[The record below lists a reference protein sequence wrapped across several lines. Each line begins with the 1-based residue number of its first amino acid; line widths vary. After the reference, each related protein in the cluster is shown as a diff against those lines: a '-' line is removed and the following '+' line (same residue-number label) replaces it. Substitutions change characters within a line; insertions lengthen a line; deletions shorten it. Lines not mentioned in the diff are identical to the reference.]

1 MQCNGVQ
8 VSEAAELN
16 RATTRLIFYFTC
28 HVRLQAT
35 GHTKQVG
42 VSYDS
47 YVPM

>member
-16 RATTRLIFYFTC
+16 RATTDLERARLIFTC
-28 HVRLQAT
+28 RLRLQAN

-42 VSYDS
+42 S
-47 YVPM
+47 YVPV